1 MLPYVSQSARLSNL
15 LVVNGRLTPS
25 MDEVAEKRML
35 SSSYRSNGFNGT
47 KSAHKIDSTAYL
59 PLVSSNY
66 KQDGELKS

>member
-35 SSSYRSNGFNGT
+35 NRSNGFNGT
-47 KSAHKIDSTAYL
+47 KSAPKIDSTAYL